1 MERPDSELFDIFKR
15 LHVSGL
21 LLDIRVNS
29 MLEIVVNEGEDL
41 NYDVWAE

>member
-1 MERPDSELFDIFKR
+1 VERPESELFDISKR
-15 LHVSGL
+15 LHVTGL
-21 LLDIRVNS
+21 LLEIRVNS